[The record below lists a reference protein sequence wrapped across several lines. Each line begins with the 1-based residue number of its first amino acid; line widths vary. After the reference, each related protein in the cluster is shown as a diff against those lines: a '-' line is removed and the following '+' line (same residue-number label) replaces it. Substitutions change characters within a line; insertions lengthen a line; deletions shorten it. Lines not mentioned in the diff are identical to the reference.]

1 MVIHEVFPNPTV
13 TQVIFQIKFPNLFY
27 IENKIGDLQL
37 EIMEKFPQSALLIRR
52 QVVFANLGPNVKSQ
66 DIQNDLSL
74 DEETGRKIWQFQSEK
89 NVQLNVLSN
98 SLDITSKYHK
108 SYNLEGSE
116 KFRETIQFVVD
127 RFLKVTSIPLINRI
141 GLRYIDECPIPKKD
155 DQTYGSYYNTTFPLD
170 RFSLSDA
177 NEMDFKTVIKR
188 GKYYLRFIESL
199 QKINDEYKL
208 ILDFDGFALD
218 ISSKDYLNVT
228 DDLHEIISREFENT
242 IKEPVYDY
250 MRGRGGE

>member
-1 MVIHEVFPNPTV
+1 M
-13 TQVIFQIKFPNLFY
+13 TQIIFQIKFPNLFY

-37 EIMEKFPQSALLIRR
+37 EIMEKFSQSALLIRR

-66 DIQNDLSL
+66 DIQNDLSF

-89 NVQLNVLSN
+89 NFQLNVLSN
-98 SLDITSKYHK
+98 SFDITSKYHK
-108 SYNLEGSE
+108 TYNLEGSE
-116 KFRETIQFVVD
+116 KFRETIQLVVD

-155 DQTYGSYYNTTFPLD
+155 DQTYSSYYNTTFPLD

-177 NEMDFKTVIKR
+177 NEMDFKTMVKR
-188 GKYYLRFIESL
+188 GEYYLRFIESL
-199 QKINDEYKL
+199 RKINDEYKL

-228 DDLHEIISREFENT
+228 DNLHEIISREFENT
-242 IKEPVYDY
+242 IKEPVYAY